1 MTHMLRAA
9 AKAILAAAVL
19 VLSFAGPAPA
29 QKQGGTL
36 RVFHRDSPPNVSI
49 YEEGTISIV
58 APIMGVFN
66 NLVVFDPNQK
76 QNRLDDIIPEL
87 ADSWSWN
94 PDGTE
99 LTFKLHAGVKWH
111 DGKPFTANDVKC
123 TWDLLQGTS
132 QDKLRLNAR
141 EAWWLNLDHVS
152 ADGELQ
158 ATFHLKRQQPS
169 FLALLASGFTP
180 VYPCHVTAAQMRQH
194 PIGTGPF
201 KFVEFKPNQDIK
213 VVRNP
218 DYWKPGKPYLDAI
231 EWTIIP
237 NRSTQLLA
245 FVAGQFDMTFPYEVT
260 VPMLKD
266 IKAQMPDAQC
276 EITPQNVAPNLLI
289 TQKPPFDNLDLRRA
303 IVMSLDRKAFVD
315 ILGEGQGDIGTAM
328 LPAPE
333 GQWAMPKE
341 MMQKLPGY
349 DPDVAKS
356 RAAAQELMKKLGY
369 GPDKHLAV
377 KISARNLSI
386 YRDPAAIVID
396 QLKNIWID
404 GEIELVETAQWLARL
419 VRSDFVMAQ
428 SLVGSG
434 LDDPDQNFYEN
445 YVCDSNRNYTHTC
458 DREWDK
464 MVDAQ
469 SMESDP
475 QKRKEMVWK
484 LDASLQER
492 VVRPILYHIRS
503 ATCWRP
509 EVKGIK
515 LMSNSIYNGWRMEDV
530 WLDK

>member
-158 ATFHLKRQQPS
+158 ATFHLKRRQPS

-180 VYPCHVTAAQMRQH
+180 VYPCHVGAAAMRQH

-201 KFVEFKPNQDIK
+201 KFVEFKPNQSIK
-213 VVRNP
+213 VERNP
-218 DYWKPGKPYLDAI
+218 DYWKKGLPYLDGI

-237 NRSTQLLA
+237 NRSTAILA
-245 FVAGQFDMTFPYEVT
+245 F
-260 VPMLKD
+260 
-266 IKAQMPDAQC
+266 I
-276 EITPQNVAPNLLI
+276 
-289 TQKPPFDNLDLRRA
+289 
-303 IVMSLDRKAFVD
+303 
-315 ILGEGQGDIGTAM
+315 
-328 LPAPE
+328 
-333 GQWAMPKE
+333 
-341 MMQKLPGY
+341 
-349 DPDVAKS
+349 
-356 RAAAQELMKKLGY
+356 
-369 GPDKHLAV
+369 
-377 KISARNLSI
+377 
-386 YRDPAAIVID
+386 
-396 QLKNIWID
+396 
-404 GEIELVETAQWLARL
+404 
-419 VRSDFVMAQ
+419 
-428 SLVGSG
+428 
-434 LDDPDQNFYEN
+434 
-445 YVCDSNRNYTHTC
+445 
-458 DREWDK
+458 
-464 MVDAQ
+464 
-469 SMESDP
+469 
-475 QKRKEMVWK
+475 
-484 LDASLQER
+484 
-492 VVRPILYHIRS
+492 
-503 ATCWRP
+503 
-509 EVKGIK
+509 
-515 LMSNSIYNGWRMEDV
+515 
-530 WLDK
+530 